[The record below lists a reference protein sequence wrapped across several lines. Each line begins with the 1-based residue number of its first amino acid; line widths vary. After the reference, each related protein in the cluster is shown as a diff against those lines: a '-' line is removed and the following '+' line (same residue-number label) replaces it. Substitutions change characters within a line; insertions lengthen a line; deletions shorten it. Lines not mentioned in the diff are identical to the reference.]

1 MRIAFISPFLMK
13 AEGSKVFKSKN
24 SVKIRFLDLASKKNP
39 TCYMKYTYTK
49 QLFIIYLQFQCK

>member
-24 SVKIRFLDLASKKNP
+24 TVKIGFLDLASKKVP
-39 TCYMKYTYTK
+39 HVT
-49 QLFIIYLQFQCK
+49 